1 MDQRPLPGGGRLFV
15 ARGFRQRLLGLAGL
29 AAMPPDCALLIDE
42 CDSVHTA
49 WMRFAIDVV
58 FLDSGGE
65 PLRVVSGLPPWRVA
79 RWRGAR
85 AVVETR
91 ADAAAGLGYGSRGP
105 GYRAAVEPLGLAGL
119 TRKPGRLPLVNTPLP
134 PSTFH
139 GLGATWPRAER
150 KR

>member
-1 MDQRPLPGGGRLFV
+1 MTVNSRPPTQGIPPPRLARMDQRPLPGGGRLFV

-91 ADAAAGLGYGSRGP
+91 ADAAPDWATARGGPATARRWSRWGSP
-105 GYRAAVEPLGLAGL
+105 A
-119 TRKPGRLPLVNTPLP
+119 
-134 PSTFH
+134 
-139 GLGATWPRAER
+139 
-150 KR
+150 